1 MGTAKRERQKANR
14 QLKMAELEKQQ
25 KRQKVKRRGLQFGII
40 IPVAVATLIG
50 LVLILNS
57 GDDNSS
63 SSDTTTSAVPT
74 SVGPTTL
81 PEPTTTVAPTTTL
94 APLDCPKE
102 DGSSTKTQTFP
113 SPPPVCIDITKVYL
127 AEVKTNKGSFTIEL
141 DPGIAPNTVNNFVY
155 LARYHYFDATPCHR
169 IIPSFVVQC
178 GSPDGSGSGG
188 PGYDFADELP
198 VQGAYKLGSV
208 VMANSGP
215 DTNGSQMF
223 VVTGDKGVALPP
235 LYALFGQV
243 TKGFDDTVK
252 ALEAA
257 GSTGGT
263 PTEPVTIE
271 SVTITEK
278 AGAVATPTTV
288 ATTSTVATVTTVTPQ
303 TTLVVTTT

>member
-1 MGTAKRERQKANR
+1 VGTAKRERQKANR

-40 IPVAVATLIG
+40 IPLAVVALIG
-50 LVLILNS
+50 LILVVTS
-57 GDDNSS
+57 GDDDNA
-63 SSDTTTSAVPT
+63 SSDTTTSVAT
-74 SVGPTTL
+74 SVGPTTV
-81 PEPTTTVAPTTTL
+81 PEPTTTAAPTTTIP
-94 APLDCPKE
+94 PLECPKE

-113 SPPPVCIDITKVYL
+113 AAPPMCIKITEVYL
-127 AEVKTNKGSFTIEL
+127 AEVTTNKGSFTIEL
-141 DPGIAPNTVNNFVY
+141 DPGLAPNTVNNFVY
-155 LARYHYFDATPCHR
+155 LARYHYFDNTPCHR
-169 IIPSFVVQC
+169 IIPTFVVQC

-198 VQGAYKLGSV
+198 AQGAYKLGSV

-223 VVTGDKGVALPP
+223 IVTGDKGVALPP

-243 TKGFDDTVK
+243 TEGLDDTVK
-252 ALEAA
+252 AMEAA
-257 GSTGGT
+257 GSPGGT

-271 SVTITEK
+271 SVTITVK
-278 AGAVATPTTV
+278 AAVTTTAV
-288 ATTSTVATVTTVTPQ
+288 TTTTVTPA